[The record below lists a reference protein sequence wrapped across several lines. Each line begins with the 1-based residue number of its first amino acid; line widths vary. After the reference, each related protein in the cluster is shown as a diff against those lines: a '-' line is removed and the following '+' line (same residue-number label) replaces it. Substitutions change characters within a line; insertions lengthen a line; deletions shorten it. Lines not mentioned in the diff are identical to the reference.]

1 MSLDI
6 IDDLFSG
13 NIRPADEP
21 LPSSDEFQTARKV
34 SSAIEDKLEQTL
46 SAEQKEDWN
55 AFLNSRLALTDE
67 YCRAFYRKGLICGIK
82 LMMAVFQD
90 QS

>member
-1 MSLDI
+1 MSIDI
-6 IDDLFSG
+6 IDNLFSG
-13 NIRPADEP
+13 NIRPADDP
-21 LPSSDEFQTARKV
+21 LPNSDDFQTAQKV

-46 SAEQKEDWN
+46 TEEQKADWN
-55 AFLNSRLALTDE
+55 AFLNSRVALTDE

-82 LMMAVFQD
+82 LMVAVFQD